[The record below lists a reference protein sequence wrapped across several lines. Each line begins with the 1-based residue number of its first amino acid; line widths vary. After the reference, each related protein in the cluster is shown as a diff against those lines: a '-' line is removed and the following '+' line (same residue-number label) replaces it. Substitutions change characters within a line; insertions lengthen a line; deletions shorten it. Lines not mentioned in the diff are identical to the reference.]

1 MSATC
6 AIVSA
11 EAIQKTLNEGF
22 AYDNMAPDSH
32 ETLRHILSPENV
44 AGAQVKMITDR
55 PSKTNPVKV
64 IWDQRLGADDVN
76 EGRGECVVDNDE
88 CDLSETYNFDTT
100 DAINSAFS
108 VSPIDLAGT
117 TEENSAFVARK
128 LLKHIGA
135 VDAGTSR
142 RLAET
147 IAAEYGAW
155 STDTANIRGAG
166 VTADILQVNDYI
178 GTTGNPNPVLA
189 QQIRRA
195 MGLTRIKGGVI
206 AGGSAILDYF
216 ERAFSRGQAQNGWD
230 ITEMVGRYGFR
241 ILDDLILADELATV
255 GGGATN
261 AAIGLGGVIP
271 LVFNLFANSYNAM
284 NDSTNVA
291 TVIYSPWTGLPLDL
305 KINRA
310 CAEDPWSIT
319 VTATT
324 KFITMPDELYKA
336 GDRLEGVKNL
346 ALINVTCDDLTPCQA

>member
-1 MSATC
+1 MG
-6 AIVSA
+6 I
-11 EAIQKTLNEGF
+11 GF
-22 AYDNMAPDSH
+22 
-32 ETLRHILSPENV
+32 
-44 AGAQVKMITDR
+44 
-55 PSKTNPVKV
+55 
-64 IWDQRLGADDVN
+64 
-76 EGRGECVVDNDE
+76 GRC
-88 CDLSETYNFDTT
+88 
-100 DAINSAFS
+100 
-108 VSPIDLAGT
+108 
-117 TEENSAFVARK
+117 
-128 LLKHIGA
+128 
-135 VDAGTSR
+135 
-142 RLAET
+142 
-147 IAAEYGAW
+147 
-155 STDTANIRGAG
+155 
-166 VTADILQVNDYI
+166 
-178 GTTGNPNPVLA
+178 
-189 QQIRRA
+189 
-195 MGLTRIKGGVI
+195 VI

-336 GDRLEGVKNL
+336 GDRLERVKNL
-346 ALINVTCDDLTPCQA
+346 ALINVTCDDLNPCLAEA